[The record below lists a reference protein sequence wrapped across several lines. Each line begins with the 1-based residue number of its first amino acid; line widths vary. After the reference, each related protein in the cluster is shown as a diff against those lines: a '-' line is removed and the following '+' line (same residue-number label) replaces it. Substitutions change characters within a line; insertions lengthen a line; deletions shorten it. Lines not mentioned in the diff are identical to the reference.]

1 MASKTT
7 KDIKHLNINLSM
19 EEIEKMSMNKFK
31 SLVKVKCQEGA
42 YIYLMNKQGSKGSDI
57 IYPQFEMSE

>member
-1 MASKTT
+1 MNE
-7 KDIKHLNINLSM
+7 IKKRSLNN
-19 EEIEKMSMNKFK
+19 FK
-31 SLVKVKCQEGA
+31 SLVKVKCHEGA